1 MMYQNIGVTNFCNFL
16 TGVGGMEYM
25 NYDFSSVSKVDLY
38 KYVEA
43 KTDNFNP
50 IISKI
55 FIEELRDCAYD
66 LKFLMPYTPD
76 GYDYNGLLYTIDSL
90 GPFFPEIDPPLIF
103 SNNKTL
109 KDRVV
114 EIIEVVPAAKFKRN
128 LRKLF
133 LLSEIAET
141 EYQRTIAGI
150 AENGYQRTTTEITYP
165 VNLQVNKSKLT
176 RRQKIALL
184 ESVGVMKYLDGVF
197 SGNQTATASFLNR
210 VINED
215 LQNIREDINKAPE
228 SLLKDPKIIK
238 VIDPILMGLGLKNKD

>member
-1 MMYQNIGVTNFCNFL
+1 
-16 TGVGGMEYM
+16 M

-141 EYQRTIAGI
+141 EYQRT
-150 AENGYQRTTTEITYP
+150 TTEITYP